1 MNKAKFLFIA
11 MSLVLIPI
19 SGACEPN
26 GWTGN
31 LSVLLGYKALDDE
44 WKPVDD
50 QGGIG
55 FLLDFRPK
63 NWPVNI
69 AIDYLDSST
78 YEIQYTP
85 SHSIRVDGGT
95 REINIGL
102 RKIFEISPRIRTYI
116 GGGVAYIHGEF
127 ETSEFFINQGVITT
141 SVDSDNGTGIW
152 VDVGLYWYLDRY
164 WNLDW
169 NLGVDLRYSKAEIT
183 LFGADV
189 EAGGFHAGLLAGF
202 HW

>member
-1 MNKAKFLFIA
+1 MNKAKILFIA
-11 MSLVLIPI
+11 VSLLLIPI
-19 SGACEPN
+19 SGVCEPN

-31 LSVLLGYKALDDE
+31 VSVFLGNKTLNEDD
-44 WKPVDD
+44 WNPVDD
-50 QGGIG
+50 QTEIG
-55 FLLDFRPK
+55 FLLDFRPE

-69 AIDYLDSST
+69 AIDYLDSSE
-78 YEIQYTP
+78 YKIQYTP
-85 SHSIRVDGGT
+85 SRSIRIDGIT
-95 REINIGL
+95 REINIGI
-102 RKIFEISPRIRTYI
+102 RKIFEISPSICTYI
-116 GGGVAYIHGEF
+116 GGGIAYIHGEF

-152 VDVGLYWYLDRY
+152 VDVSLYWYLDRY
-164 WNLDW
+164 W

-189 EAGGFHAGLLAGF
+189 EAGGLHAGLLAGF

>member
-1 MNKAKFLFIA
+1 MKKAKILFIA
-11 MSLVLIPI
+11 VSLLLIPI

-31 LSVLLGYKALDDE
+31 VSVFLGYKNLNEDD

-50 QGGIG
+50 QAEIG

-69 AIDYLDSST
+69 AIDYLDSSR
-78 YEIQYTP
+78 YKLQDIP
-85 SHSIRVDGGT
+85 SPITSVDGST
-95 REINIGL
+95 REINIGI
-102 RKIFEISPRIRTYI
+102 RKIFEISPTVHPYI

-127 ETSEFFINQGVITT
+127 EINQFSVST
-141 SVDSDNGTGIW
+141 SSDDDAGTGIW
-152 VDVGLYWYLDRY
+152 VDAGVYWFIDRF
-164 WNLDW
+164 WNLGW
-169 NLGVDLRYSKAEIT
+169 WHLGVDLRYSKAEIT
-183 LFGADV
+183 LFGTDV